1 MGAPARASQ
10 LSHAARRPAA
20 GADVA
25 RLSLKLHAFRAANGG
40 ATAIEYAMIAG
51 IVSIA
56 IVAGATS
63 IGMTLSSTFEAVVA
77 GFP

>member
-1 MGAPARASQ
+1 
-10 LSHAARRPAA
+10 
-20 GADVA
+20 
-25 RLSLKLHAFRAANGG
+25 
-40 ATAIEYAMIAG
+40 MIAG